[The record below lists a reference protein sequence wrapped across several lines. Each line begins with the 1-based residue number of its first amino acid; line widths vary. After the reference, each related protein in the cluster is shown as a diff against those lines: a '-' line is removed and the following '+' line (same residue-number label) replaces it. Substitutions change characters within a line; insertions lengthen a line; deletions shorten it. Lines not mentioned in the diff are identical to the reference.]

1 MNAKKL
7 VTIVLIVFVLASI
20 AALAVKEFSAKKS
33 TTADGVVD
41 GTKIVAYYFHGTKR
55 CPTCMKI
62 EKYSHT
68 AIDSFFA
75 QPLKDGKLEFVT
87 MNYDEPQNEHVW
99 NDYKLAA
106 QSLVLVHYQNGV
118 QLKWENL
125 TQIWE
130 LVGDEDQF
138 YTYVRDGVDRFL
150 KELP

>member
-1 MNAKKL
+1 MNVKKL
-7 VTIVLIVFVLASI
+7 TTIVLIVFILASI
-20 AALAVKEFSAKKS
+20 TVLAVKQFSAKKA
-33 TTADGVVD
+33 TIADGVVK

-55 CPTCMKI
+55 CPTCTKI
-62 EKYSHT
+62 EKYSRA

-99 NDYKLAA
+99 SDYKLAA
-106 QSLVLVHYQNGV
+106 QSLVLVHYKDGV
-118 QLKWENL
+118 QQKWENL
-125 TQIWE
+125 SQIWE

-138 YTYVRDGVDRFL
+138 YTYVKDGVDRFL

>member
-7 VTIVLIVFVLASI
+7 TTLVLIVFVLASI
-20 AALAVKEFSAKKS
+20 TVLAVKQFSARKA
-33 TTADGVVD
+33 TAADGVVE
-41 GTKIVAYYFHGTKR
+41 GTKVVAYYFHGTKR

-62 EKYSHT
+62 EKYSRT

-106 QSLVLVHYQNGV
+106 QSLVLVHYKDGV
-118 QLKWENL
+118 QQKWENL
-125 TQIWE
+125 SQIWE

-138 YTYVRDGVDRFL
+138 YTYVKDGVDRFL
-150 KELP
+150 KELR